1 MRDFRPSDQE
11 AVQRLILDG
20 LRERW
25 GAAFDDSLNSDLDD
39 IAASYV
45 DCGADVVVVDTD
57 TGIVATGVLLSEWD
71 QRARIVRMS
80 VASTHRRQ
88 GFGRMVVEELISR
101 ARKRGVPEIVV
112 LTDTPWTS
120 AVELYLACGFSE
132 VDRDDTDT
140 HFAMAL

>member
-1 MRDFRPSDQE
+1 M
-11 AVQRLILDG
+11 
-20 LRERW
+20 
-25 GAAFDDSLNSDLDD
+25 NSDLAD
-39 IAASYV
+39 IAANYV

-57 TGIVATGVLLSEWD
+57 TDIGIVATGVLLSEGD

-101 ARKRGVPEIVV
+101 ARKRGVAEIVV

>member
-57 TGIVATGVLLSEWD
+57 TGIVATGVLLSEGD
-71 QRARIVRMS
+71 QRAWIVRMS

-101 ARKRGVPEIVV
+101 ARKRGVAEIVV